1 MPEEELMVEA
11 TLNVEQAIRSRRS
24 VRAFTSE
31 PIAKDTIEEM
41 LATASRAASGGN
53 LQPWRVYVLAGQA
66 LEALVSRV
74 AEKMKETPFGDGP
87 EYDIYPTNLEEPFV
101 SRRAEV
107 AREMYELLGIERGDS
122 AGRVKQMGR
131 NFSFF
136 DAPVGMILTI
146 KKLMGEK

>member
-101 SRRAEV
+101 
-107 AREMYELLGIERGDS
+107 
-122 AGRVKQMGR
+122 
-131 NFSFF
+131 
-136 DAPVGMILTI
+136 
-146 KKLMGEK
+146 